1 MNTVKIG
8 NDFEDKS
15 CKIIENALNNKDLG
29 LIPENCKVYR
39 KKGYYSSRRKK
50 DIIFDLSIEVTPAKA
65 DKPTLLYL
73 IECKKYSSTIPVD
86 DVALFAKYISEIN
99 DYAIKGVFITNNK
112 LQSGAIEEITSHGIM
127 LIEVDDENYNIIH
140 YKNEK
145 QKNQTEDFD
154 SVIIN
159 AIQKSLLPD
168 NIEGLRRLS
177 AKQIDEIASNF
188 INDFRPEILN
198 YGSAIPLFDLLKHL
212 EQKDSLKFKYS
223 LIKDDKKNDI
233 LGYFNSEINEII
245 LNKSIKNTQ
254 REPFVLAHELGHYVL
269 HKELKVNKTL
279 YNNFKDTSFNFFEQN
294 YVLNNPK
301 NWVEWQANCFASCL
315 LMPEKSFKA
324 VLYVIQKNMG
334 ISKAGR
340 IFLDSQDCNK
350 IAHRDIIDRLALH
363 FNVSKVSVDYR
374 LNDLKLI
381 DRPTIKND
389 SDGEKEFLRKL
400 SILNSKN
407 KW

>member
-1 MNTVKIG
+1 M
-8 NDFEDKS
+8 
-15 CKIIENALNNKDLG
+15 
-29 LIPENCKVYR
+29 
-39 KKGYYSSRRKK
+39 
-50 DIIFDLSIEVTPAKA
+50 
-65 DKPTLLYL
+65 
-73 IECKKYSSTIPVD
+73 
-86 DVALFAKYISEIN
+86 
-99 DYAIKGVFITNNK
+99 
-112 LQSGAIEEITSHGIM
+112 
-127 LIEVDDENYNIIH
+127 
-140 YKNEK
+140 
-145 QKNQTEDFD
+145 
-154 SVIIN
+154 
-159 AIQKSLLPD
+159 
-168 NIEGLRRLS
+168 
-177 AKQIDEIASNF
+177 
-188 INDFRPEILN
+188 
-198 YGSAIPLFDLLKHL
+198 
-212 EQKDSLKFKYS
+212 
-223 LIKDDKKNDI
+223 
-233 LGYFNSEINEII
+233 NEII
-245 LNKSIKNTQ
+245 LNNSIKNTP
-254 REPFVLAHELGHYVL
+254 REPFILAHELGHYVL

-324 VLYVIQKNMG
+324 VLYVVQKNMG

-363 FNVSKVSVDYR
+363 FNVSKVSVEYR

-381 DRPTIKND
+381 DRPIIKNN

>member
-374 LNDLKLI
+374 LNDLKLT

>member
-8 NDFEDKS
+8 NDFENKS
-15 CKIIENALNNKDLG
+15 YKIIENALNNKDLG

-86 DVALFAKYISEIN
+86 DVALFAKYISEIH

-145 QKNQTEDFD
+145 QKNQTENFD

-168 NIEGLRRLS
+168 NIEGLKRLS

-188 INDFRPEILN
+188 INEFRPEILN
-198 YGSAIPLFDLLKHL
+198 YGLAIPSFDLLKHL
-212 EQKDSLKFKYS
+212 EKKDNLKFKYS
-223 LIKDDKKNDI
+223 QIKDDKKNDV
-233 LGYFNSEINEII
+233 LGYFDSEMNEII
-245 LNKSIKNTQ
+245 LNESIKNTP

-324 VLYVIQKNMG
+324 VLYVVQKNMG

-381 DRPTIKND
+381 DKPIIKNN